1 MSTRMEAVR
10 NSGRRVSG
18 RVARR
23 GTLEELR
30 KSRKP
35 PLSAKAAA
43 RLVGVSISA
52 LRNWER
58 GDAMPHADAALRY
71 AQVLGIPVEE
81 LTRMVDLARSRK
93 PRDAAAARVGS

>member
-1 MSTRMEAVR
+1 
-10 NSGRRVSG
+10 
-18 RVARR
+18 VARR
-23 GTLEELR
+23 GTLEDLR
-30 KSRKP
+30 KSRRP

-43 RLVGVSISA
+43 RLVGVSTSA

-81 LTRMVDLARSRK
+81 LTRMVALARSRK
-93 PRDAAAARVGS
+93 SRSAVSAHVASD